1 MHQLIYERNAMQ
13 AERDEASPSV
23 VGLHLEDQRKS
34 LGETH
39 LLVPMQWVI
48 APGGDPL
55 KYLEPPSIFG
65 HWGDWGWLLGMFIWV
80 SCRGSEM
87 VPV

>member
-13 AERDEASPSV
+13 AERDEASPLGGWGSTWRTR
-23 VGLHLEDQRKS
+23 ES
-34 LGETH
+34 GETH

-55 KYLEPPSIFG
+55 KYLEPPSISG
-65 HWGDWGWLLGMFIWV
+65 HWGDWGWLLGMLIWF